1 MIEINNNC
9 NLIICLLIIASII
22 ILIVF
27 LNWYVNCQTNKKVVR
42 QWVDQVEKC
51 KIDRYEKKYRGLE
64 RWEIKDRLNN
74 GNQIVMVRDLPDDIA
89 EEIMDYSL
97 KLIEENTKWKLKN

>member
-1 MIEINNNC
+1 MIEVNNNC

-27 LNWYVNCQTNKKVVR
+27 LNWYANCQTNKKVVR

-51 KIDRYEKKYRGLE
+51 KIDRYEKRYEGLK

-74 GNQIVMVRDLPDDIA
+74 GNRIVRVCDLPDDIA
-89 EEIMDYSL
+89 EEIIDYSL
-97 KLIEENTKWKLKN
+97 KLIEEGEMK

>member
-1 MIEINNNC
+1 MIGVNNNC
-9 NLIICLLIIASII
+9 GLIICILILVSVFSII
-22 ILIVF
+22 LF
-27 LNWYVNCQTNKKVVR
+27 LNWYATYQTNKEVAR
-42 QWVDQVEKC
+42 WSDRGEKC

-74 GNQIVMVRDLPDDIA
+74 GNRIVMVRDLPDDIA

-97 KLIEENTKWKLKN
+97 KLIEEKKK

>member
-9 NLIICLLIIASII
+9 GLIICILILVSIFSII
-22 ILIVF
+22 LF
-27 LNWYVNCQTNKKVVR
+27 LNWYVTYQTNKEVALWGDR
-42 QWVDQVEKC
+42 VEKC

-74 GNQIVMVRDLPDDIA
+74 GNRIVMVCDLPKDIA

-97 KLIEENTKWKLKN
+97 KLIEEEMK